1 MKITGIEFPEPLCTA
16 LRDGK
21 LVVFAGA
28 GVSMG
33 EPANLPNFKD
43 LADAIAQG
51 TGIAS
56 KDNEPVDRFLGR
68 LQHQEVD
75 VHARAAKELSKGN
88 PHPTELH
95 RDLLR
100 LCSDAGQVH
109 IVTTNF
115 DLLFEQAAKDV
126 FNFRPD
132 VFRAPALP
140 LGRSFNGIVHVHGAV
155 SHPDGMVLTDQDFGR
170 AYLTEGWA
178 RRFLVAL
185 FRQSTVLFVG
195 YGHNDTVMNYLARA
209 LPESEAAR
217 RFALTKESTP
227 DLQHWRFLGIA
238 PIVYP
243 QASEHDHSRLND
255 GVHRLAEVFGRRVL
269 DWQREINEL
278 AEKKPSPLEGEEA
291 DLISEAFKDEAKL
304 RFFTTAAYS
313 PEWIDWLD
321 KRGHLDALFGSSD
334 FSQRDRMLALWLA
347 ERFAYQHADDLF
359 LLITRHN
366 TYLHPGFWVELGRKI
381 GQKIELDKQDP
392 LDGKHLSRWVS
403 LLLATAPVNADEF
416 VLTSIGERCAKNGLV
431 DGLLQVFDVMA
442 GSRLLLEPDIAWPDD
457 GQDDQGSTVEVALS
471 LVGDRYGLERLWGI
485 LQKEVAPTPHWAQVA
500 EPLLRIAIRHLEE
513 QHLTLHAWQK
523 ADRER
528 DPKSFHRSA
537 IEPHEQ
543 NGRHRSNDVLIDVAR
558 DCLEWLAANQAE
570 TVTRWCD
577 QLVGS
582 EAPLLRRLAVH
593 TLSVR
598 TELTA
603 DQKIDWLL
611 KHIDLHD
618 SPARHE
624 IFQAVK
630 LAYPEA
636 GPEHRATLIE
646 AVLAYHWPDEQALDK
661 EQLTAYSHLNWLHW
675 LSSSDRDCQLARE
688 ALNDIQSKHP
698 DYQPEELWDPDFRYW
713 FANSGWVG
721 PQSPWSVE
729 ELLAKPASEWL
740 PELLSFQPT
749 EFLGPDRVG
758 LVRAVQEAGT
768 QNFDWGIALSDALAG
783 AETWDG
789 DLWSGLIGAWSELE
803 LDENSYRRVL
813 KHLDRAELYPKHART
828 IAAALNA
835 LVKNQGTPYALK
847 LLPQANKIAKSLW
860 AHLDRDEAY
869 EESDDWLHMAI
880 NDAAGVLAEFWL
892 GSLAIWRRQQEP
904 LPKAL
909 SDEYSMAL
917 SSIVKDG
924 TLAGRLGRSYL
935 AGQFAFLLAVD
946 EAWTKENLLPFFYAD
961 SNINDFQATW
971 DGFLPWGR
979 LNPAVA
985 EHLSDAFLKAV
996 QRIDGELAGRRDQ
1009 FVSRYTTMLGYF
1021 AADPLGE
1028 WVPKLFRHGG
1038 EEVRRHFAFEVRRHL
1053 SDMDEARQREWWCR
1067 WLKSYWE
1074 NRLHGVPTR
1083 LEPGEVERMLS
1094 WLPKLTAV
1102 FPEAVA
1108 LAIRMLEEVPTAQ
1121 LEHGHG
1127 AIFGLS
1133 ENDSLVQ
1140 NHPEEIAQLLNCLGR
1155 FDSLPSW
1162 YGGRKLIGRLL
1173 QSDLSP
1179 EFKQGLEE
1187 LKAKREL

>member
-33 EPANLPNFKD
+33 NPANLPNFKD
-43 LADAIAQG
+43 LASAIALG
-51 TGIAS
+51 TGLLLE
-56 KDNEPVDRFLGR
+56 DPEPVDRFLGR
-68 LQHQEVD
+68 LQHQKVD
-75 VHARAAKELSKGN
+75 VHARAAEELSKDN

-100 LCSDAGQVH
+100 LCSDAGQIR

-126 FNFRPD
+126 FNFRPE

-140 LGRSFNGIVHVHGAV
+140 LGRSFNGIVHIHGSV

-170 AYLTEGWA
+170 AYLTEGWT

-185 FRQSTVLFVG
+185 FRQSTVLFAG

-209 LPESEAAR
+209 LPESETAK
-217 RFALTKESTP
+217 RFALTGESFQ
-227 DLQHWRFLGIA
+227 DLQHWRVLGIE

-243 QASEHDHSRLND
+243 QANEHDYSRLHD
-255 GVHRLAEVFGRRVL
+255 GVQRLAEYFGRGVL
-269 DWQREINEL
+269 DWQRVITEL
-278 AEKKPSPLEGEEA
+278 AQKKPSLLDSEEA
-291 DLISEAFKDEAKL
+291 DLIAEVLKDETKT
-304 RFFTTAAYS
+304 RFFTTAASS
-313 PEWIDWLD
+313 PEWIDWLE
-321 KRGHLDALFGSSD
+321 KRNHLGTLFGSDTLSLP
-334 FSQRDRMLALWLA
+334 DRVLARWLA
-347 ERFAYQHADDLF
+347 ERFSFRHADELF
-359 LLITRHN
+359 LLIAKN
-366 TYLHPGFWVELGRKI
+366 NSCLHPDFWQEAGQKI
-381 GQKIELDKQDP
+381 GQKIELSEQDL
-392 LDGKHLSRWVS
+392 LDEKHLSRWVA
-403 LLLATAPVNADEF
+403 LLLATAPVNANDY
-416 VLTSIGERCAKNGLV
+416 VWASIGERCAKKGLV
-431 DGLLQVFDVMA
+431 GSLLQIFDAMA
-442 GSRLLLEPDIAWPDD
+442 GSRLVLKPAIAWPDD
-457 GQDDQGSTVEVALS
+457 GQDDQGPSVEVALP
-471 LVGDRYGLERLWGI
+471 LVGDRYALERLWEI
-485 LQKEVAPTPHWAQVA
+485 IQKKVVPTSHWAQVA
-500 EPLLRIAIRHLEE
+500 EPLLRIVTRRLEE
-513 QHLTLHAWQK
+513 QHLTLRAWQK
-523 ADRER
+523 AEREW
-528 DPKSFHRSA
+528 DPDSSHRSA
-537 IEPHEQ
+537 IEPNEQ
-543 NGRHRSNDVLIDVAR
+543 DGRRRSNDVLIDAAR
-558 DCLEWLAANQAE
+558 DCLEWLAANQADK
-570 TVTRWCD
+570 VTCWCD
-577 QLVGS
+577 QLAVS

-593 TLSVR
+593 TLSAR
-598 TELTA
+598 TELAA

-618 SPARHE
+618 SPVRHE
-624 IFQAVK
+624 LFQAVK

-636 GPEHRATLIE
+636 DPEHRATLIE
-646 AVLAYHWPDEQALDK
+646 AVLAYHWPDETALDK

-675 LSSSDRDCQLARE
+675 LSRSDPDCQLARE

-698 DYQPEELWDPDFRYW
+698 GFTPSEHPDFKYW
-713 FANSGWVG
+713 IANSGWVG

-729 ELLAKPASEWL
+729 ELLAKPAAERL
-740 PELLSFQPT
+740 RELLSFQPT
-749 EFLGPDRVG
+749 EFLGPDRDG
-758 LVRAVQEAGT
+758 LVRAVHEAGK
-768 QNFDWGIALSDALAG
+768 QNFDWGLALADALAG
-783 AETWDG
+783 AEMWDI
-789 DLWSGLIGAWSELE
+789 DLWSGVIGAWSELE

-813 KHLDRAELYPKHART
+813 KHLDRAELYPKHAWT
-828 IAAALNA
+828 IAAVLKA

-847 LLPQANKIAKSLW
+847 LLPQANEIAKSLW
-860 AHLDRDEAY
+860 SHLDRDEVH

-892 GSLAIWRRQQEP
+892 GSLAIWLRHQEP

-909 SDEYSMAL
+909 SDEYSTAL
-917 SSIVKDG
+917 SSITQDRK
-924 TLAGRLGRSYL
+924 LAGRLGRSFL

-946 EAWTKENLLPFFYAD
+946 EEWTKENLLPFFYAD

-996 QRIDGELAGRRDQ
+996 QRIDRDLAGRRDQ
-1009 FVSRYTTMLGYF
+1009 FVSRYTIMLGYF

-1028 WVPKLFRHGG
+1028 WVPELFQHGG
-1038 EEVRRHFAFEVRRHL
+1038 VEVRCRFAFEVRRNL
-1053 SDMDEARQREWWCR
+1053 SDVDEARQREWWCR
-1067 WLKSYWE
+1067 WLKRYWE
-1074 NRLHGVPTR
+1074 NRLHGVPAR
-1083 LEPGEVERMLS
+1083 LESGEVERMLS

-1108 LAIRMLEEVPTAQ
+1108 LAIRMLKEVPTAQ

-1127 AIFGLS
+1127 VIFGLS

-1140 NHPEEIAQLLNCLGR
+1140 NHPKEIAQLLICLGR
-1155 FDSLPSW
+1155 FNSFPSW
-1162 YGGRKLIGRLL
+1162 YGGRELIDRLL
-1173 QSDLSP
+1173 QSDLSS
-1179 EFKQGLEE
+1179 ELKQGLEE